1 MSEPVGGTA
10 EEVDLDAYTW
20 ENGMLTFNKT
30 FADSVYVEFANSE
43 LSDYTLTSSRFMVKT
58 ADEFGKPSKIVS
70 MMVPRNTE
78 VNFKAGISGASVDN
92 PSKIMVDF
100 GNGELKEFDVTS
112 DEATTTI
119 SGTSTAY
126 NMYIYMPENAVLSAL
141 SLDGQRLLSL
151 DLKAATELRHLS
163 ARGCQLSTVNLA
175 YNRCLASID
184 LSDNSLSTLDLAGIS
199 GSYERLSS
207 KRL

>member
-1 MSEPVGGTA
+1 
-10 EEVDLDAYTW
+10 
-20 ENGMLTFNKT
+20 MLTFNKT

-100 GNGELKEFDVTS
+100 GNGEPKEFDVTS
-112 DEATTTI
+112 DEATT
-119 SGTSTAY
+119 Y
-126 NMYIYMPENAVLSAL
+126 NIRYINSLQHVYIYA
-141 SLDGQRLLSL
+141 
-151 DLKAATELRHLS
+151 
-163 ARGCQLSTVNLA
+163 
-175 YNRCLASID
+175 
-184 LSDNSLSTLDLAGIS
+184 
-199 GSYERLSS
+199 
-207 KRL
+207 